1 MAKKKSNE
9 IENAVA
15 RACDCWLKIE
25 TCYCSLDCKATRYS
39 VKDKA
44 GRTHSKWE
52 TINEALGDGRKRL
65 SLGFTIFDNLEKKS
79 IINYGG

>member
-39 VKDKA
+39 VQDRA
-44 GRTHSKWE
+44 GRTHSRWD
-52 TINEALGDGRKRL
+52 TINDALKDGRKRV
-65 SLGFTIFDNLEKKS
+65 GTPFVIWDDLEQRTL
-79 IINYGG
+79 IHYE